1 MERCLAC
8 EAEGVATRGAL
19 PYRRLAWPLTWEGAR
34 PRAPRTG
41 LRRGVRKTLD
51 LLCTAL
57 REPLIAGTRSLPR
70 SQARPRSKGGDRYS
84 GTRSLPGRK
93 RGRAPRAAAATAYR
107 RLTWPLTWEGAR
119 PRALRQ
125 VCVVELGKR
134 SVCSVP
140 PSANH

>member
-8 EAEGVATRGAL
+8 EAERGRHPWSAA
-19 PYRRLAWPLTWEGAR
+19 YRRLTWPLTWEGAR

-57 REPLIAGTRSLPR
+57 REPLVA
-70 SQARPRSKGGDRYS
+70 

-93 RGRAPRAAAATAYR
+93 LGTPYRLCLTEPPHRAIN
-107 RLTWPLTWEGAR
+107 W
-119 PRALRQ
+119 ALQ
-125 VCVVELGKR
+125 
-134 SVCSVP
+134 
-140 PSANH
+140 SAGVAQW